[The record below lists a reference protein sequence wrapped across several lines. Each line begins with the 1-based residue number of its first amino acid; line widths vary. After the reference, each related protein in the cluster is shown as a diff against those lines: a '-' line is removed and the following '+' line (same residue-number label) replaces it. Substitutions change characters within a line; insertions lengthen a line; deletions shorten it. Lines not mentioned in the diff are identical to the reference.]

1 MNGTSHPV
9 PAPVSRWWILA
20 LVHLSVMGFALNLQ
34 MVPPLVP
41 RLVSEMGLTHTG
53 VGVLMGLFTLP
64 GIFLAIPGGRVA
76 DALGPRGVAMWSLA
90 LLSVGAFLMLP
101 PHPGF
106 LYAGRLCAGIGGAVL
121 VVVAPQIIARTF
133 AGPELGI
140 AMGVFNTAVPLG
152 TILAFNLLGLLAGRF
167 GIPVVLM
174 AAASWAFLCLVAF
187 YFTYADPRGQGP
199 AAVETGVTRQGLG
212 RTIWLVSIVWAF
224 FNIAILAYFTYA
236 DSRGGKGPAEV
247 ESADPTQGLG
257 VTIWVVSILWA
268 LFNIAILAYFT
279 YSIDYFTGVG
289 LAEPAARFTG
299 SLPMMLSIV
308 LTPVAGWAMHR
319 YGLRWSLTAAGCALS
334 AGAILLVMTPDR
346 AAILLWSVVI
356 GVGISM
362 VPPAVFTIAGEGVP
376 PSRMGTGYGLLTTI
390 FNLGVFVGIPL
401 VGHVRDITDSYRSS
415 FILMAVIMGLGA
427 VVGIL
432 FTRLVSKR

>member
-1 MNGTSHPV
+1 MKPTTPRS

-76 DALGPRGVAMWSLA
+76 DALGPRGVALWSLA

-152 TILAFNLLGLLAGRF
+152 TILAFNLLGLFAGRF

-187 YFTYADPRGQGP
+187 ALTYADPHGGR
-199 AAVETGVTRQGLG
+199 ALAEVEPEVTRQGLG
-212 RTIWLVSIVWAF
+212 WTIWA
-224 FNIAILAYFTYA
+224 
-236 DSRGGKGPAEV
+236 
-247 ESADPTQGLG
+247 
-257 VTIWVVSILWA
+257 VSILWA

-289 LAEPAARFTG
+289 LTEAGARFTG

-376 PSRMGTGYGLLTTI
+376 PSRVGTGYGVLTTI

-401 VGHVRDITDSYRSS
+401 VGRVRDMTASYRSS
-415 FILMAVIMGLGA
+415 FILMAVIMGLAA
-427 VVGIL
+427 VMGIL
-432 FTRLVSKR
+432 SSRLVSKR